1 MGPVYPTCHG
11 ENGERIDKSQ
21 SSRPTSFFSL
31 DSYWSKV
38 GHHGNW
44 FLQLLHFIFR
54 PFGIFVKSEWRIAC
68 LKKKSPDDKVYI
80 GNKDYIWT

>member
-1 MGPVYPTCHG
+1 MANEMTRAVAQPPLFLSILIG
-11 ENGERIDKSQ
+11 Q
-21 SSRPTSFFSL
+21 
-31 DSYWSKV
+31 WSKV